1 MTSLPTLP
9 RRSKEPAVRTRFATR
24 LLHTGHETDPATGAA
39 AVPIYQ
45 VSMFDQPGL
54 EQPGEFDYA
63 RSGNPTR
70 KALEGV
76 LAELDEAHAAFAFG
90 SGMAAISTVLMLFS
104 AGDHLVVTDDCYG
117 GTYRVLTRV
126 FSRFGLKATF
136 VDTSNP
142 DAVRAAIRPN
152 TKALLV
158 ESVSNPFLRRTD
170 ITTMS
175 IIARSCGAL
184 LIVDNTFLSP
194 YVSRP
199 LTEGADIVVHS
210 ATKYL
215 GGHSDVVAGTV
226 AVKTPALAK
235 EVYFLQNA
243 VGAVLGPQDCFLLQR
258 GIKTLGVRLER
269 QVRTAAGLARW
280 LTDRPEVRE
289 VFYPGI
295 GAVVSFRLARDEWAA
310 PFVEALQLPL
320 LGVSLG
326 AVESIVTVPARHSH
340 ASVPPAERQRRG
352 ITDGLIRFSVGL
364 EDLEDLQEDLALA
377 LGQAVRV
384 AA

>member
-1 MTSLPTLP
+1 M
-9 RRSKEPAVRTRFATR
+9 
-24 LLHTGHETDPATGAA
+24 TGAA

-54 EQPGEFDYA
+54 DQPGEYDYA

-76 LAELDEAHAAFAFG
+76 LAELEEASAAFAFG
-90 SGMAAISTVLMLFS
+90 SGMAAISTVLMLFR

-126 FSRFGLKATF
+126 FSRFGLQASF
-136 VDTSNP
+136 VDTSDP
-142 DAVRAAIRPN
+142 DAVRAVLRPN
-152 TKALLV
+152 TRALLV
-158 ESVSNPFLRRTD
+158 ESISNPFLKRTD
-170 ITTMS
+170 IPAMS
-175 IIARSCGAL
+175 RIAKSQGAL
-184 LIVDNTFLSP
+184 LVVDNTFLSP
-194 YVSRP
+194 CLSRP

-258 GIKTLGVRLER
+258 GIKTLQVRMER
-269 QVRTAAGLARW
+269 QVRTAAALAGW
-280 LTDRPEVRE
+280 LATRPEVRE
-289 VFYPGI
+289 VFYPGT
-295 GAVVSFRLARDEWAA
+295 GAVVSFRLAQDALAA
-310 PFVEALQLPL
+310 PFVEALRLPL

-340 ASVPPAERQRRG
+340 ASVPAPERERRG
-352 ITDGLIRFSVGL
+352 ITDGLIRYSVGL
-364 EDLEDLQEDLALA
+364 EDLEDLQEDLWLA
-377 LGQAVRV
+377 LGQAMRV
-384 AA
+384 AT